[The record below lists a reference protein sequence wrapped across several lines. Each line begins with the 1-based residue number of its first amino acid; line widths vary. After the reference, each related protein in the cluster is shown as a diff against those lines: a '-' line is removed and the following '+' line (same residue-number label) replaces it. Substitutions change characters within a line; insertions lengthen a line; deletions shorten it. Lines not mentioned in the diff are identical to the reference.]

1 MKHIVLASTSPYR
14 KSLLDKL
21 GITYE
26 TAAPDID
33 ENSADGEAPEK
44 LVCRLAAQKTDAV
57 SDHHPAALIIG
68 ADQVA
73 VLNGKILGKPGNHTN
88 AVQQLSDASGHAVT
102 FYTGLCLL
110 NAETGNRQIS
120 CETFKVVFRKLNL
133 REIERY
139 LTKEQPYDC
148 AGSFKSEGLGISLF
162 KELEGNDPNSL
173 IGLPL
178 IKLIDMLAAEGYSVL

>member
-1 MKHIVLASTSPYR
+1 MKHLVLASTSPYR

-26 TAAPDID
+26 TATPDID
-33 ENSADGEAPEK
+33 ENPVDGETPQE

-57 SDHHPAALIIG
+57 SDRYPVALIIG
-68 ADQVA
+68 SDQVA
-73 VLNGKILGKPGNHTN
+73 VLNDTMLGKPRNHAN
-88 AVQQLSDASGHAVT
+88 AVQQLSDVSGHTVK

-110 NAETGNRQIS
+110 NSKTGNRQIS
-120 CETFKVVFRKLNL
+120 CETFNVVFRELNL
-133 REIERY
+133 REIESY

-162 KELEGNDPNSL
+162 KKLEGNDPNSL

-178 IKLIDMLAAEGYSVL
+178 IKLIDMLAAEDYSVL

>member
-1 MKHIVLASTSPYR
+1 MKHLVLASTSPYR

-26 TAAPDID
+26 IAVPDID
-33 ENSADGEAPEK
+33 ENPVDGEIPEE

-57 SDHHPAALIIG
+57 SDRHPVALIIG
-68 ADQVA
+68 SDQVA
-73 VLNGKILGKPGNHTN
+73 VLNDTILAKPGNYTN
-88 AVQQLSDASGHAVT
+88 ALQQLSDMSGHTVT

-110 NAETGNRQIS
+110 NSETGNRQIS
-120 CETFKVVFRKLNL
+120 CETYKVVFRELNL
-133 REIERY
+133 REIESY

-162 KELEGNDPNSL
+162 KKLEGDDPNSL

-178 IKLIDMLAAEGYSVL
+178 IKLIDMLAAEDYSVL